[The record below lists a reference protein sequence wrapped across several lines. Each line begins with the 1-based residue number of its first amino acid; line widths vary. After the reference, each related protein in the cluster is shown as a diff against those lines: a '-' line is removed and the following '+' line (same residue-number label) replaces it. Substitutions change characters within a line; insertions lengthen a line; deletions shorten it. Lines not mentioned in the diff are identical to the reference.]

1 MDIHFEAEDGILTAI
16 LSGELDHHSA
26 AEIRGAVDQAVLTFQ
41 ARYLIFDFQ
50 GVNFMDSAGIGV
62 VMGRYNRMKE
72 LGGQVFLI
80 HCSEYVD
87 RILEM
92 AGVYTIAKRGNSREE
107 VFQWIYAEKPDFGVQ
122 LEKKK
127 DLGEPDLEVQTEKQD
142 LGKTDFRILSK
153 KKDLQEVGE

>member
-1 MDIHFEAEDGILTAI
+1 MDIHFEEKDGILTAI

-26 AEIRGAVDQAVLTFQ
+26 AEIRGAVDQAVLTFH
-41 ARYLIFDFQ
+41 ARHLIFDFQ

-107 VFQWIYAEKPDFGVQ
+107 ALQWIYAEKPDLGVQ
-122 LEKKK
+122 
-127 DLGEPDLEVQTEKQD
+127 TM
-142 LGKTDFRILSK
+142 

>member
-1 MDIHFEAEDGILTAI
+1 MDIHFEVEDGILIAV

-26 AEIRGAVDQAVLTFQ
+26 AEIRGAVDQAILTFH
-41 ARYLIFDFQ
+41 AKYLIFDFQ

-80 HCSEYVD
+80 CCSEYVD

-92 AGVYTIAKRGNSREE
+92 AGVYTIAKRGSSRDE
-107 VFQWIYAEKPDFGVQ
+107 VLQWIWADKR
-122 LEKKK
+122 
-127 DLGEPDLEVQTEKQD
+127 DLGEPDAGVPTEKRD
-142 LGKTDFRILSK
+142 LGESDFGIQAK
-153 KKDLQEVGE
+153 KKDLQEVEE

>member
-1 MDIHFEAEDGILTAI
+1 MDIKFKAENGILTAL

-26 AEIRGAVDQAVLTFQ
+26 AEIRGVVDQSIITFQ
-41 ARYLIFDFQ
+41 AKYLIFDFQ

-72 LGGQVFLI
+72 LGGQVFII

-92 AGVYTIAKRGNSREE
+92 AGVYTIVKRSNSQQEAL
-107 VFQWIYAEKPDFGVQ
+107 QWIQ
-122 LEKKK
+122 EKKN
-127 DLGEPDLEVQTEKQD
+127 V
-142 LGKTDFRILSK
+142 
-153 KKDLQEVGE
+153 QEVEA